1 MRERLP
7 SWLTTRGP
15 RWSSFTL
22 ELPELRSSLFVSAE
36 EEDGA
41 SGRASG
47 VDVDGDVEFG
57 GSFLFSGVLDGS
69 VMVEVGW

>member
-1 MRERLP
+1 M
-7 SWLTTRGP
+7 
-15 RWSSFTL
+15 
-22 ELPELRSSLFVSAE
+22 SAE